1 MEIYYFITGI
11 VVTLMG
17 ILLYQYRYMLASDK
31 ANKNEIKSLLD
42 GYEVLKD
49 NQSSILTKMAEDNYV
64 DASQMNSNLS
74 ALTSKIDGLK
84 SDLSSLVKQ
93 HNNLKQKT
101 DNDKLELVQNFR
113 SGIEQLTNNRQY

>member
-1 MEIYYFITGI
+1 
-11 VVTLMG
+11 
-17 ILLYQYRYMLASDK
+17 MLASVK
-31 ANKNEIKSLLD
+31 ANQNNIKSLLD

-84 SDLSSLVKQ
+84 SDLNSLVKQ
-93 HNNLKQKT
+93 HNSLKQKT